1 MNGTNTGFAVPVCE
15 KYIIVLRYKL
25 SVNSRSSFWCFTF
38 AVVSTLRC
46 LTLAVALN
54 NAPPA
59 ILYAKFSVILTR
71 PVAFCRV
78 LTLKIRLSSER
89 SSFLCVV
96 MSLLSS
102 LRISIVVCDVVLLP
116 KLLRRPNEHCLILLR
131 RKVKKINIQVDV
143 RPCCPLLVALCERKS
158 KLAQ

>member
-54 NAPPA
+54 NAPSA
-59 ILYAKFSVILTR
+59 IFYAKFSVILTR

-78 LTLKIRLSSER
+78 LIKIRLSSER
-89 SSFLCVV
+89 SSFVRGNEFTFFTEDFHR
-96 MSLLSS
+96 S
-102 LRISIVVCDVVLLP
+102 LRRRTPSKIVEKAKRTLP
-116 KLLRRPNEHCLILLR
+116 NSSE
-131 RKVKKINIQVDV
+131 
-143 RPCCPLLVALCERKS
+143 AES
-158 KLAQ
+158 